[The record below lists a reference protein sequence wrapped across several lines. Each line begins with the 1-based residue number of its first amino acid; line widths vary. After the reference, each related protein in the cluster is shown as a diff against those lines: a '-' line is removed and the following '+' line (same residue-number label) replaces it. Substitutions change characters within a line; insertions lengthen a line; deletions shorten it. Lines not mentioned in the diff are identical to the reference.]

1 MKGGGSGMKIK
12 TSLNYNDKLRRM
24 SLTVVQVEFD
34 KVTRSLL
41 TTRKPPVIPSLSLTT
56 LNAVISR
63 LVDIWKLEL
72 CFFSFILDFLLL
84 NIYKYVKTEPG
95 FTASRD
101 ESYQL

>member
-41 TTRKPPVIPSLSLTT
+41 TTRKPPVTPSLSRTT

-63 LVDIWKLEL
+63 LVDIWKLKL
-72 CFFSFILDFLLL
+72 CFFLFVSF
-84 NIYKYVKTEPG
+84 
-95 FTASRD
+95 
-101 ESYQL
+101 